1 MSYQR
6 SRELARIR
14 AELRVRLMS
23 RRYDGTRDILRQLE
37 EAAKQESAAPGGGAG
52 DSGLRGEYERW
63 RMRFEMLAESD
74 ERGN

>member
-1 MSYQR
+1 MSYQD

-37 EAAKQESAAPGGGAG
+37 EAAMRQ
-52 DSGLRGEYERW
+52 SGLRGEYERW
-63 RMRFEMLAESD
+63 KMRFEMLAESD
-74 ERGN
+74 VREN

>member
-1 MSYQR
+1 MSYQD

-37 EAAKQESAAPGGGAG
+37 EAARQQ
-52 DSGLRGEYERW
+52 SGLRGEYERW
-63 RMRFEMLAESD
+63 KMRFDMLAESGN
-74 ERGN
+74 RGN

>member
-1 MSYQR
+1 MSYQD

-23 RRYDGTRDILRQLE
+23 RRYDGTRDILRQLK
-37 EAAKQESAAPGGGAG
+37 EAALQQGGAG

-63 RMRFEMLAESD
+63 KMRFEMLAESD
-74 ERGN
+74 DRGTRGS